1 MTLYAINLTYREL
14 QTSFVSSKTSLSNKL
29 TNITNTIKITANVQ
43 LSEKAYEGKEVKRH
57 VFLTPA
63 LDRSE

>member
-1 MTLYAINLTYREL
+1 LILYAIKLTYRKMP
-14 QTSFVSSKTSLSNKL
+14 TYFVSNNTSLSNKL
-29 TNITNTIKITANVQ
+29 TNITNTTKITTNVQ
-43 LSEKAYEGKEVKRH
+43 LSEKAYGGMEVWRH